1 MKGGK
6 EHRPSPLTAIGS
18 SACAADVC
26 YQVTSPLHKYLGGLG
41 VEPPKEKEAKKE
53 RNLVKKKLEI
63 KDGIYLFVQQLGDS
77 MVDVFGSVVSM
88 KAIDFKRK

>member
-18 SACAADVC
+18 SACTADVC
-26 YQVTSPLHKYLGGLG
+26 YQVTSPLCKYLGGLG

-53 RNLVKKKLEI
+53 RKFSEKKLEI
-63 KDGIYLFVQQLGDS
+63 KDGIYLV
-77 MVDVFGSVVSM
+77 MHPVSGVN
-88 KAIDFKRK
+88 